1 MSQFE
6 DLGLYTDRIKQKA
19 FDDEALYSDN
29 YSDMKISDTSFDQG
43 SPNINDLTDFNEV
56 ASEQEQIGESTDI
69 FSPPAYEEFGPDL
82 EAYEEF
88 APNEDDGI
96 NSIDRV
102 FKRFNRR

>member
-1 MSQFE
+1 MLSTGTASHNFFNE
-6 DLGLYTDRIKQKA
+6 D
-19 FDDEALYSDN
+19 DD
-29 YSDMKISDTSFDQG
+29 I
-43 SPNINDLTDFNEV
+43 NIGETLTDFNEGFV
-56 ASEQEQIGESTDI
+56 DQEQIGESTDI

-102 FKRFNRR
+102 FKRFNRT